1 MARVINGPETV
12 LDLYATRRSYDW
24 DRWLD
29 GNVWELVKSED
40 FDVSVNSFRSMG
52 YQTATRRGIT
62 VRITQREDRIFLQA
76 VLDE

>member
-1 MARVINGPETV
+1 MARVVEGSETM

-24 DRWLD
+24 DTWLD
-29 GNVWELVKSED
+29 GNVWELVQNED

-52 YQTATRRGIT
+52 YQTATRRGIR